1 MHVIEWNRCSD
12 FAQGQYARQT
22 VGIISWCRYTKN
34 FSDSWDDSVWTVWFE
49 TPDAIL
55 IAIRRFEE
63 LNLYLLGYD
72 FENYQ
77 VSFHQEINRCT
88 KIVTPTSDMKIHM
101 ECMREELSVIKPV
114 ILLKLF
120 YLIWLHGER
129 NVLLASCK
137 VFITGHM
144 YERRG
149 WCALC
154 QRSILMLNTYLKG
167 KSIR

>member
-1 MHVIEWNRCSD
+1 MPVIEWNRCSD

-114 ILLKLF
+114 ILLKALLF
-120 YLIWLHGER
+120 D
-129 NVLLASCK
+129 LAA
-137 VFITGHM
+137 
-144 YERRG
+144 RRTKCSFG
-149 WCALC
+149 IVQGFHYWSHVWKT
-154 QRSILMLNTYLKG
+154 RLMCTLSKEHTNA
-167 KSIR
+167 